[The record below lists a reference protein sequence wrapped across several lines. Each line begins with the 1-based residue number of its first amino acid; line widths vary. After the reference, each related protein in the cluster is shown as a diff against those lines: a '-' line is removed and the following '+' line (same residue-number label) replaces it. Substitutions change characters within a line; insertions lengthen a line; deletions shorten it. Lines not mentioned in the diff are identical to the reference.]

1 MNKNENIQ
9 GHKDQYIKPFF
20 PNDTAVI
27 KRTDTAGNTKYY
39 KPHSAVEIRT
49 CNTDLETELM
59 CLLEQIEVIER
70 ALNLDACLPFAN
82 TLTAARQNIANAI
95 HEIFRFVN
103 NNVGEINITTIH
115 ELEIG
120 SIYRWGQCV
129 DAKLT
134 PTDEYEEKTTF
145 DHDPELIDELKL
157 IPPDKTEDIKTIARA
172 IRNGDAIQFR
182 ILHNKH

>member
-1 MNKNENIQ
+1 MNTKENIQ
-9 GHKDQYIKPFF
+9 NNKDQYIKPFF
-20 PNDTAVI
+20 PNDSAVI
-27 KRTDTAGNTKYY
+27 KRTDAAGNVKYY
-39 KPHSAVEIRT
+39 KPHSNDEIRT
-49 CNTDLETELM
+49 CGTDLETELM

-70 ALNLDACLPFAN
+70 ALNSEECLPFAN
-82 TLTAARQNIANAI
+82 TLTAARQYIENSI
-95 HEIFRFVN
+95 HEIFRYVN

-115 ELEIG
+115 EFEIG

-129 DAKLT
+129 DAELK

-172 IRNGDAIQFR
+172 IRNGHSIQFH
-182 ILHNKH
+182 IV